1 MKQFLKENSLLI
13 FILCIGVAMRF
24 YDFADWSLTND
35 ELSALSRLQFDSLSS
50 VIENGV
56 RLDDMH
62 PIGVQVFL
70 WFWTKFFGLTPFVVR
85 LPFVILGCLSLG
97 LFYSIAKEW
106 IGVNRALI
114 ALAIFS
120 CSEFPILY
128 SQLARP
134 YSPGLF
140 FSLLFVF
147 AWTKIIFQNKKSGTA
162 FTKWDLFLIIGGVG
176 AMYSHYF
183 SFLFVGLVGL
193 AGLFFIKENK
203 KRIFYLLAGA
213 IMFLLYI
220 PNLNVF
226 VTHFSVGG
234 LGGDGGWLG
243 PPGKYAILEFFFYF
257 LNDDWL
263 LVAYLIIIASAALIL
278 NKFQLVTRKMFFI
291 SLILG
296 LLPALIAYFY
306 SVFKNPVFQYSI
318 LVFGYPLILIAIC
331 SVIDFRNQL
340 VAKSVVV
347 LTLFLF
353 FYSAVFSKKHYSTE
367 QFAVFKELVE
377 DVKKYTDQYGEKDI
391 EFTVNVIKPYYFNY
405 YFDKDD
411 IKPNFV
417 QYRCNDN
424 TTYKELDSILRCS
437 TKKYFLHAWSNNYHA
452 PELEFRIRKYYP
464 YLIKQD
470 LHFNSGIYFFSK
482 EKSIEKNIS
491 TILFEERNDFE
502 KNYWNLDEK
511 LFKTTSDA
519 ISGKNVSIVDSILE
533 YGATYTNSLQQ
544 IKLSK
549 NKSLVVE
556 LNVQSS
562 QLPASDKLMLVV
574 EIDSPKGDIKVW
586 RSLQFQPFIKQENQ
600 WTTLY
605 YGYKY
610 VEDIKPEDVVKIYV
624 YNPGKYNAKI
634 DDMIIRVL
642 D

>member
-24 YDFADWSLTND
+24 YNFADWSLTND

-263 LVAYLIIIASAALIL
+263 LVAYLIIITTAALIL

-296 LLPALIAYFY
+296 LLPVLIAYFY
-306 SVFKNPVFQYSI
+306 SVFKLYFINSRPFQN
-318 LVFGYPLILIAIC
+318 F
-331 SVIDFRNQL
+331 SV
-340 VAKSVVV
+340 
-347 LTLFLF
+347 
-353 FYSAVFSKKHYSTE
+353 
-367 QFAVFKELVE
+367 
-377 DVKKYTDQYGEKDI
+377 
-391 EFTVNVIKPYYFNY
+391 
-405 YFDKDD
+405 
-411 IKPNFV
+411 
-417 QYRCNDN
+417 
-424 TTYKELDSILRCS
+424 
-437 TKKYFLHAWSNNYHA
+437 
-452 PELEFRIRKYYP
+452 
-464 YLIKQD
+464 
-470 LHFNSGIYFFSK
+470 
-482 EKSIEKNIS
+482 
-491 TILFEERNDFE
+491 
-502 KNYWNLDEK
+502 
-511 LFKTTSDA
+511 
-519 ISGKNVSIVDSILE
+519 
-533 YGATYTNSLQQ
+533 
-544 IKLSK
+544 
-549 NKSLVVE
+549 
-556 LNVQSS
+556 
-562 QLPASDKLMLVV
+562 
-574 EIDSPKGDIKVW
+574 
-586 RSLQFQPFIKQENQ
+586 
-600 WTTLY
+600 
-605 YGYKY
+605 
-610 VEDIKPEDVVKIYV
+610 
-624 YNPGKYNAKI
+624 
-634 DDMIIRVL
+634 
-642 D
+642 

>member
-1 MKQFLKENSLLI
+1 
-13 FILCIGVAMRF
+13 
-24 YDFADWSLTND
+24 
-35 ELSALSRLQFDSLSS
+35 
-50 VIENGV
+50 
-56 RLDDMH
+56 
-62 PIGVQVFL
+62 
-70 WFWTKFFGLTPFVVR
+70 
-85 LPFVILGCLSLG
+85 
-97 LFYSIAKEW
+97 
-106 IGVNRALI
+106 
-114 ALAIFS
+114 
-120 CSEFPILY
+120 
-128 SQLARP
+128 
-134 YSPGLF
+134 
-140 FSLLFVF
+140 
-147 AWTKIIFQNKKSGTA
+147 
-162 FTKWDLFLIIGGVG
+162 
-176 AMYSHYF
+176 MYSHYF

-203 KRIFYLLAGA
+203 KRVFYLLAGA

-220 PNLNVF
+220 PNFNVF

-243 PPGKYAILEFFFYF
+243 APGRSAVFEFLFYS
-257 LNDDWL
+257 LNNDWL
-263 LVAYLIIIASAALIL
+263 LVAYLIIIATAALIL
-278 NKFQLVTRKMFFI
+278 NRFQLVNRRMFFI

-296 LLPALIAYFY
+296 LLPVLIAYFY

-331 SVIDFRNQL
+331 SLIDFRNQL
-340 VAKSVVV
+340 VAKSAVV

-353 FYSAVFSKKHYSTE
+353 FYSAVFSKKYYSTE

-377 DVKKYTDQYGEKDI
+377 DVKKYTDQYGEKNI
-391 EFTVNVIKPYYFNY
+391 EYTVNVIKPYYFNY

-424 TTYKELDSILRCS
+424 TTYKELDSILKSS

-452 PELEFRIRKYYP
+452 PELEFRIRKYFP

-502 KNYWNLDEK
+502 KNDWNLDAK
-511 LFKTTSDA
+511 LFMSSSDA
-519 ISGKNVSIVDSILE
+519 ISGKNVSIVDSALE

-544 IKLSK
+544 IKLTK

-574 EIDSPKGDIKVW
+574 EIDSPQGDIKVW

-610 VEDIKPEDVVKIYV
+610 VEDIAPEDVVKIYV
-624 YNPGKYNAKI
+624 YNPGKYNAQI

>member
-24 YDFADWSLTND
+24 YNFADWSLTND

-50 VIENGV
+50 IIENGV

-114 ALAIFS
+114 ALAIFA

-203 KRIFYLLAGA
+203 KRVFYLLAGA

-234 LGGDGGWLG
+234 LGGEGGWLG
-243 PPGKYAILEFFFYF
+243 APGRFAVFEFLFYS
-257 LNDDWL
+257 LNNDWV
-263 LVAYLIIIASAALIL
+263 LVAYLIIVATAALIL
-278 NKFQLVTRKMFFI
+278 NKFQLVNRKIFFI

-296 LLPALIAYFY
+296 LLPVLIAYFY

-331 SVIDFRNQL
+331 SLIDFRNQL
-340 VAKSVVV
+340 VAKSAVV

-353 FYSAVFSKKHYSTE
+353 FYSAVFSKKYYSTE

-377 DVKKYTDQYGEKDI
+377 DVKKYTDQYSEKNI
-391 EFTVNVIKPYYFNY
+391 EYTVNVIKPYYFNY

-424 TTYKELDSILRCS
+424 TTYKELDSILRSS

-519 ISGKNVSIVDSILE
+519 ISGKNVSVVDSTLE

-544 IKLSK
+544 IKLTK

-574 EIDSPKGDIKVW
+574 EIDSPKRDIKVW

-624 YNPGKYNAKI
+624 YNPGKYNAQI

>member
-1 MKQFLKENSLLI
+1 MKRFIIDNGLLI
-13 FILCIGVAMRF
+13 LILRVGVAMRF
-24 YDFADWSLTND
+24 YHFADWSLTND
-35 ELSALSRLQFDSLSS
+35 ELSALSRLQFESLSS
-50 VIENGV
+50 VIEYGV

-62 PIGVQVFL
+62 PMGVQVFL
-70 WFWTKFFGLTPFVVR
+70 WYWTKLFGLTPFIVR

-97 LFYSIAKEW
+97 LFYLIAKDW
-106 IGVNRALI
+106 IGTNRALI
-114 ALAIFS
+114 ALSIFA

-134 YSPGLF
+134 YSPGVF
-140 FSLLFVF
+140 FSLLFVL
-147 AWTKIIFQNKKSGTA
+147 AWSKIVFQKENSKP
-162 FTKWDLFLIIGGVG
+162 FFNRWNIILVIGGVG

-183 SFLFVGLVGL
+183 SFLLVGLVGL

-203 KRIFYLLAGA
+203 KRIFYLLSGA

-234 LGGDGGWLG
+234 LGGEGGWLG
-243 PPGKYAILEFFFYF
+243 APGRFAVFEFLFYS
-257 LNDDWL
+257 LNNDWV
-263 LVAYLIIIASAALIL
+263 LVAYLIIVATAALIL
-278 NKFQLVTRKMFFI
+278 NKFQLVNRRMFFI

-296 LLPALIAYFY
+296 LLPVLIAYFY

-331 SVIDFRNQL
+331 TLIDFRNQL
-340 VAKSVVV
+340 VAKSAVV

-353 FYSAVFSKKHYSTE
+353 FYSAVFSKKYYSTE

-377 DVKKYTDQYGEKDI
+377 DVKKYTDQYGEKNI
-391 EFTVNVIKPYYFNY
+391 EYTVNVIKPYYFNY

-424 TTYKELDSILRCS
+424 TTYKELDSILKSS

-452 PELEFRIRKYYP
+452 PELEFRIRKYFP

-502 KNYWNLDEK
+502 KNYWNLDEN

-519 ISGKNVSIVDSILE
+519 ISGKNVSIVDSALE

-544 IKLSK
+544 IKLTK

-610 VEDIKPEDVVKIYV
+610 VEDIVPEDVIKIYV
-624 YNPGKYNAKI
+624 YNPGKYNAQI

>member
-24 YDFADWSLTND
+24 YNFADWSLTND

-50 VIENGV
+50 IIENGV

-114 ALAIFS
+114 ALAIFA

-203 KRIFYLLAGA
+203 KRVFYLLAGA

-234 LGGDGGWLG
+234 LGGEGGWLG
-243 PPGKYAILEFFFYF
+243 APGRFAVFEFLFYS
-257 LNDDWL
+257 LNNDWV
-263 LVAYLIIIASAALIL
+263 LVAYLIIVATAALIL
-278 NKFQLVTRKMFFI
+278 NKFQLVNRKIFFI

-296 LLPALIAYFY
+296 LLPVLIAYFY

-331 SVIDFRNQL
+331 SLIDFRNQL
-340 VAKSVVV
+340 VAKSAVV

-353 FYSAVFSKKHYSTE
+353 FYSAVFSKKYYSTE

-377 DVKKYTDQYGEKDI
+377 DVKKYTDQYSEKNI
-391 EFTVNVIKPYYFNY
+391 EYTVNVIKPYYFNY

-424 TTYKELDSILRCS
+424 TTYKELDSILRSS

-519 ISGKNVSIVDSILE
+519 ISGKNVSVVDSTLE

-544 IKLSK
+544 IKLTK

-574 EIDSPKGDIKVW
+574 EIDSPKRDIKVW

>member
-24 YDFADWSLTND
+24 YNFADWSLTND

-70 WFWTKFFGLTPFVVR
+70 WFWTKLFGLTPFVVR

-97 LFYSIAKEW
+97 LFYLIAKDW
-106 IGVNRALI
+106 IGTNRALI
-114 ALAIFS
+114 ALSIFA

-134 YSPGLF
+134 YSPGVF
-140 FSLLFVF
+140 FSLLFVL
-147 AWTKIIFQNKKSGTA
+147 AWSKIVFQKENSKP
-162 FTKWDLFLIIGGVG
+162 FFNRWNIILVIGGVG

-203 KRIFYLLAGA
+203 KRIFYLLSGA

-234 LGGDGGWLG
+234 LGGEGGWLG
-243 PPGKYAILEFFFYF
+243 APGRFAVFEFLFYS
-257 LNDDWL
+257 LNNDWV
-263 LVAYLIIIASAALIL
+263 LVAYLIIVATAALIL
-278 NKFQLVTRKMFFI
+278 NKFQLVNRRMFFI

-296 LLPALIAYFY
+296 LLPVLIAYFY

-331 SVIDFRNQL
+331 SLIDFRNQL
-340 VAKSVVV
+340 VAKSAVV

-353 FYSAVFSKKHYSTE
+353 FYSAVFSKKYYSTE

-377 DVKKYTDQYGEKDI
+377 DVKKYTDQYGEKNI
-391 EFTVNVIKPYYFNY
+391 EYTVNVIKPYYFNY

-424 TTYKELDSILRCS
+424 TTYKELDSILRSS

-452 PELEFRIRKYYP
+452 PELEFRIRKYFP

-470 LHFNSGIYFFSK
+470 LHFNSGIYLFSK
-482 EKSIEKNIS
+482 NASGAKDIS
-491 TILFEERNDFE
+491 NVLFEEKNDFE
-502 KNYWNLDEK
+502 KNYWNLDAK
-511 LFKTTSDA
+511 LFKSSSDA
-519 ISGKNVSIVDSILE
+519 ISGKNVSIVDSALE

-544 IKLSK
+544 IKLTK

-610 VEDIKPEDVVKIYV
+610 VEDIAPEDVIKIYV
-624 YNPGKYNAKI
+624 YNPGKYNAQI